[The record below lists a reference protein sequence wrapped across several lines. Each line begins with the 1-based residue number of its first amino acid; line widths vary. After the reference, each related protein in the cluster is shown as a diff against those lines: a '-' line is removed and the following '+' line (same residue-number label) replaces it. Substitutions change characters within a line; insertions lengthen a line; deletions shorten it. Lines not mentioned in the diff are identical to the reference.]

1 MTSYAELSQS
11 PKDFLALTGYTVP
24 EFQALLPHF
33 AQHFEAY
40 VAVHTLDGEL
50 RQNRRYSAYGNSP
63 LPIMEDKLL
72 FILTYL
78 KTNNLQTVQ
87 GQLFQMPQPVANKW
101 IHLLLPILKQALAE
115 QGELPARDMSQVVFD
130 EQAGALY
137 FHDGTERPI
146 PRPTD
151 PIEQQEYYSGKKKQ
165 HTVKNNVIIDAL
177 CQITFLTA
185 TVAGRKHDKRLAD
198 ESGYRLPK
206 DSILIQ
212 DTGFQGFTV
221 DEVTILQP
229 KKKSKGQELT
239 EDEKATN
246 RLLSS
251 IRIRMEHAIGGVKR
265 YRVVKDKLRL
275 WKEGVRD
282 LVLEVCCG
290 LHNFRLRFRPW
301 HYDLSPDQAALLNS

>member
-1 MTSYAELSQS
+1 MTNYTELSQS
-11 PKDFLALTGYTVP
+11 PKDFLAMTGYTLA

-33 AQHFEAY
+33 AKRFEAY

-50 RQNRRYSAYGNSP
+50 RQNRCYSTYHNSP
-63 LPIMEDKLL
+63 LPTLEDKLL
-72 FILTYL
+72 FIMTYL
-78 KTNNLQTVQ
+78 KTNNLQTIH

-115 QGELPARDMSQVVFD
+115 QGELPARDMSQVVFN
-130 EQAGALY
+130 EQEEALY

-151 PIEQQEYYSGKKKQ
+151 SVEQQEYYSGKEKQ
-165 HTVKNNVIIDAL
+165 HSVKNNVL
-177 CQITFLTA
+177 ITAPCRVIFLTA

-206 DSILIQ
+206 GSILMQ

-221 DEVTILQP
+221 DGVTILQP
-229 KKKSKGQELT
+229 KKKPKGQELT
-239 EDEKATN
+239 DDEKAIN
-246 RLLSS
+246 RLISS
-251 IRIRMEHAIGGVKR
+251 IRIRIEHAIGGVKR

-282 LVLEVCCG
+282 LVLEICCG

-301 HYDLSPDQAALLNS
+301 HYDLSPEQAALLNS